1 MAIQLGEIIYIAVKP
16 IFKIYFI
23 IAIGYTLTKKK
34 ILTVETSK
42 NISTIAVNVLIPCLA
57 FQKIVTNISNDDIH
71 QIATIVIVSFFLM
84 GLGSLLCFIF
94 GVAAGCPGHWWGGL
108 ICCGLLPNISDLPIA
123 YLQTMESS
131 SIFDNIDKGVS
142 YVMIYFTL
150 QMLVQFNFGAFKLIE
165 MDFHTEAKEMAAK
178 KQTSQENKL
187 EASIQHS
194 NNPSIIIS
202 SSSSSST
209 SASNSVSSSIA
220 SNVAPS
226 VALQPPHV
234 SFSQPHPTDDDSSVS
249 TSISSRSTVS
259 NEPQQPILRTTT
271 TRSTVSSNMR
281 YTEPLSRTLSVPRIL
296 LGHDDNP
303 EEVPQDMDDIVRV
316 YSKYELLTPI
326 TEDIKT
332 STKQA
337 ETFLSKTVNLFHSL
351 DYPHLFKS
359 VINLW
364 IASTLKIVSMAM
376 IISITICM
384 IPWVQ
389 ALFVV
394 TPQAHVHPAP
404 DGDPPLSFLMDLAGY
419 VGAAEVPFGLLM
431 LGGTIGRLDLT
442 TIPLRVWKVPIAV
455 TFARLFIMPIIGCAF
470 NSKIYRDGLFYDEP
484 ILYFISNI
492 NFCLPPATSLL
503 YITAFYTPNDG
514 KTHAQMNY
522 LALVYVFHYL
532 LLVICL
538 PFTTTYTMKV
548 SLDL

>member
-1 MAIQLGEIIYIAVKP
+1 MAIWLGEIIYIAVKP

-23 IAIGYTLTKKK
+23 IAIGYTLTKKN

-57 FQKIVTNISNDDIH
+57 FQKIVSNISNDDIH

-94 GVAAGCPGHWWGGL
+94 GVAAGCPKNWWGGL

-131 SIFDNIDKGVS
+131 SIFNDIDKGVS

-165 MDFHTEAKEMAAK
+165 MDFHTEARLEAAK
-178 KQTSQENKL
+178 KTSSQEEKL
-187 EASIQHS
+187 ETATTVDDQHE
-194 NNPSIIIS
+194 NNPSIVIS
-202 SSSSSST
+202 SSSSSSD
-209 SASNSVSSSIA
+209 ID
-220 SNVAPS
+220 
-226 VALQPPHV
+226 LQSTTESLTLQRPHV
-234 SFSQPHPTDDDSSVS
+234 TFVGERPSQNDIPPLLTTV
-249 TSISSRSTVS
+249 SSRSTLS
-259 NEPQQPILRTTT
+259 DDQQQPMLRTTT
-271 TRSTVSSNMR
+271 TGSSLSSAIR
-281 YTEPLSRTLSVPRIL
+281 CTEPLSRTLSVPRIL
-296 LGHDDNP
+296 LGNDVLADQVP
-303 EEVPQDMDDIVRV
+303 EGINDIVRV
-316 YSKYELLTPI
+316 YSKYEFLTPI
-326 TEDIKT
+326 TEDIRT
-332 STKQA
+332 STRQA
-337 ETFLSKTVNLFHSL
+337 RTFFSKAVDFLQSVN
-351 DYPHLFKS
+351 YYHLCKS
-359 VINLW
+359 VLNLW
-364 IASTLKIVSMAM
+364 VASTLKIVSMTM

-389 ALFVV
+389 ALFVI
-394 TPQAHVHPAP
+394 TSQAHVPPAP
-404 DGDPPLSFLMDLAGY
+404 DGDPPLSFIMDLAGY

-431 LGGTIGRLDLT
+431 LGGTIGRLNLS
-442 TIPLRVWKVPIAV
+442 TIPLRVWRVPIAV

-470 NSKIYRDGLFYDEP
+470 NSKIYRDGLFYDEK

-503 YITAFYTPNDG
+503 YITAFYTPIDD
-514 KTHAQMNY
+514 KPHSQMDY

-538 PFTTTYTMKV
+538 PFTTTYTMKI
-548 SLDL
+548 SLNL

>member
-1 MAIQLGEIIYIAVKP
+1 MAIWLGEIIYIAVKP

-23 IAIGYTLTKKK
+23 IAIGYTLTKKN

-57 FQKIVTNISNDDIH
+57 FQKIVSNISNDDIH

-94 GVAAGCPGHWWGGL
+94 GVAAGCPKNWWGGL

-131 SIFDNIDKGVS
+131 SIFNDIDKGVS

-165 MDFHTEAKEMAAK
+165 MDFHTEARLEAAK
-178 KQTSQENKL
+178 KTSSQEEKL
-187 EASIQHS
+187 ETATTVDDQHE
-194 NNPSIIIS
+194 NNPSIVIS
-202 SSSSSST
+202 SSSSSSD
-209 SASNSVSSSIA
+209 ID
-220 SNVAPS
+220 
-226 VALQPPHV
+226 LQSTTESLTLQRPHV
-234 SFSQPHPTDDDSSVS
+234 TFVGERPSQNDIPPLLTTV
-249 TSISSRSTVS
+249 SSRSTLS
-259 NEPQQPILRTTT
+259 DEQQQPMLRTTT
-271 TRSTVSSNMR
+271 TGSSLSSAIR
-281 YTEPLSRTLSVPRIL
+281 CTEPLSRTLSVPRIL
-296 LGHDDNP
+296 LGNDVLADQVP
-303 EEVPQDMDDIVRV
+303 EGINDIVRV
-316 YSKYELLTPI
+316 YSKYEFLTPI
-326 TEDIKT
+326 TEDIRT
-332 STKQA
+332 STRQA
-337 ETFLSKTVNLFHSL
+337 QTFFSKAVDFLQSVN
-351 DYPHLFKS
+351 YYHLCKS
-359 VINLW
+359 VLNLW
-364 IASTLKIVSMAM
+364 VASTLKIVSMTM

-389 ALFVV
+389 ALFVI
-394 TPQAHVHPAP
+394 TSQAHVPPAP
-404 DGDPPLSFLMDLAGY
+404 DGDPPLSFIMDLAGY

-431 LGGTIGRLDLT
+431 LGGTIGRLNLS
-442 TIPLRVWKVPIAV
+442 TILLRVWRVPIAV

-470 NSKIYRDGLFYDEP
+470 NSKIYRDGLFYDEK

-503 YITAFYTPNDG
+503 YITAFYTPIDD
-514 KTHAQMNY
+514 KPHSQMDY

-538 PFTTTYTMKV
+538 PFTTTYTMKI
-548 SLDL
+548 SLNL

>member
-1 MAIQLGEIIYIAVKP
+1 MAIWLGEIIYIAVKP

-23 IAIGYTLTKKK
+23 IAIGYTLTKKN

-57 FQKIVTNISNDDIH
+57 FQKIVSNISNDDIH

-94 GVAAGCPGHWWGGL
+94 GVAAGCPKNWWGGL

-131 SIFDNIDKGVS
+131 SIFNDIDKGVS

-165 MDFHTEAKEMAAK
+165 MDFHTEARLEAAK
-178 KQTSQENKL
+178 KTSSQEEKL
-187 EASIQHS
+187 ETATTVDDQHE
-194 NNPSIIIS
+194 NNPSIVIS
-202 SSSSSST
+202 SSSSSSD
-209 SASNSVSSSIA
+209 ID
-220 SNVAPS
+220 
-226 VALQPPHV
+226 LQSTTESLTLQRPHV
-234 SFSQPHPTDDDSSVS
+234 TFVGERPSQNDIPPLLTTV
-249 TSISSRSTVS
+249 SSRSTLS
-259 NEPQQPILRTTT
+259 DDQQQPMLRTTT
-271 TRSTVSSNMR
+271 TGSSLSSAIR
-281 YTEPLSRTLSVPRIL
+281 CTEPLSRTLSVPRIL
-296 LGHDDNP
+296 LGNDVLADQVP
-303 EEVPQDMDDIVRV
+303 EGINDIVRV
-316 YSKYELLTPI
+316 YSKYEFLTPI
-326 TEDIKT
+326 TEDIRT
-332 STKQA
+332 STRQTQ
-337 ETFLSKTVNLFHSL
+337 TFFSKAVDFLQSVN
-351 DYPHLFKS
+351 YYHLCKS
-359 VINLW
+359 VLNLW
-364 IASTLKIVSMAM
+364 VASTLKIVSMTM

-389 ALFVV
+389 ALFVI
-394 TPQAHVHPAP
+394 TSQAHVPPAP
-404 DGDPPLSFLMDLAGY
+404 DGDPPLSFIMDLAGY

-431 LGGTIGRLDLT
+431 LGGTIGRLNLS
-442 TIPLRVWKVPIAV
+442 TIPLRVWRVPIAV

-470 NSKIYRDGLFYDEP
+470 NSKIYRDGLFYDEK

-503 YITAFYTPNDG
+503 YITAFYTPIDD
-514 KTHAQMNY
+514 KPHSQMDY

-538 PFTTTYTMKV
+538 PFTTTYTMKI
-548 SLDL
+548 SLNL

>member
-1 MAIQLGEIIYIAVKP
+1 MAIWLGEIIYIAVKP

-23 IAIGYTLTKKK
+23 IAIGYTLTKKN

-57 FQKIVTNISNDDIH
+57 FQKIVSNISNDDIH

-94 GVAAGCPGHWWGGL
+94 GVAAGCPKNWWGGL

-131 SIFDNIDKGVS
+131 SIFNDIDKGVS

-165 MDFHTEAKEMAAK
+165 MDFHTEARLEAAK
-178 KQTSQENKL
+178 KTSSQEEKL
-187 EASIQHS
+187 ETATTVDDQHE
-194 NNPSIIIS
+194 NNPSIVIS
-202 SSSSSST
+202 SSSSSSD
-209 SASNSVSSSIA
+209 ID
-220 SNVAPS
+220 
-226 VALQPPHV
+226 LQSTTESLTLQRPHV
-234 SFSQPHPTDDDSSVS
+234 TFVGERPSQNDIPPLLTTV
-249 TSISSRSTVS
+249 SSRSTLS
-259 NEPQQPILRTTT
+259 DEQQQPMLRTTT
-271 TRSTVSSNMR
+271 TGSSLSSAIR
-281 YTEPLSRTLSVPRIL
+281 CTEPLSRTLSVPRIL
-296 LGHDDNP
+296 LGNDVLADQVP
-303 EEVPQDMDDIVRV
+303 EGINDIVRV
-316 YSKYELLTPI
+316 YSKYEFLTPI
-326 TEDIKT
+326 TEDIRT
-332 STKQA
+332 STRQA
-337 ETFLSKTVNLFHSL
+337 QTFFSKAVDFLQSVN
-351 DYPHLFKS
+351 YYHLCKS
-359 VINLW
+359 VLNLW
-364 IASTLKIVSMAM
+364 VASTLKIVSMTM

-389 ALFVV
+389 ALFVI
-394 TPQAHVHPAP
+394 TSQAHVPPAP
-404 DGDPPLSFLMDLAGY
+404 DGDPPLSFIMDLAGY

-431 LGGTIGRLDLT
+431 LGGTIGRLNLS
-442 TIPLRVWKVPIAV
+442 TIPLRVWRVPIAV

-470 NSKIYRDGLFYDEP
+470 NSKIYRDGLFYDEK

-503 YITAFYTPNDG
+503 YITAFYTPIDD
-514 KTHAQMNY
+514 KPHSQMDY

-538 PFTTTYTMKV
+538 PFTTTYTMKI
-548 SLDL
+548 SLNL